1 MSVEQ
6 AIDLLVAKQWDHPRE
21 VVADV
26 DILELISAIGRRVK
40 ESRSAPRVMLR
51 LFFIEGKLRQ
61 CLK

>member
-1 MSVEQ
+1 MNVEQ

-26 DILELISAIGRRVK
+26 EIAELISAVVRRVK
-40 ESRSAPRVMLR
+40 VSRSKPRIMLR
-51 LFFIEGKLRQ
+51 LFYIEGKLRQ